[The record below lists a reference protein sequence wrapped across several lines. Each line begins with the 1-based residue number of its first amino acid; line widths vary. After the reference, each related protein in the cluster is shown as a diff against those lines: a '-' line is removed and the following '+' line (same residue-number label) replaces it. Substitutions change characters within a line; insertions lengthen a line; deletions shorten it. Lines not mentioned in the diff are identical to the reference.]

1 MLYHPP
7 SKKFLLLFAIPTV
20 FSIGSIC
27 NELQDTASPNNGTAY
42 TEEVS
47 PATHV
52 KVEKTNVGVINTT
65 HFQKNQTQSIAPKF
79 AEQKKAITPPSA
91 PPSYDMSWVN
101 IYGKSTPD
109 LLVKSWTV
117 WRNSQGTDNYA
128 VKALGE
134 AVKSFPQEQRHVVL
148 SEVLYKIENERDYY
162 DFVKYNSEL
171 FEAAY
176 AELEKGQEDLSEPS
190 SMVLTALGR
199 CRVKWHFKPLNT

>member
-1 MLYHPP
+1 
-7 SKKFLLLFAIPTV
+7 
-20 FSIGSIC
+20 
-27 NELQDTASPNNGTAY
+27 
-42 TEEVS
+42 
-47 PATHV
+47 
-52 KVEKTNVGVINTT
+52 
-65 HFQKNQTQSIAPKF
+65 
-79 AEQKKAITPPSA
+79 
-91 PPSYDMSWVN
+91 MSGVN
-101 IYGKSTPD
+101 IYGKSTPA

-190 SMVLTALGR
+190 AITLTALGR